1 MTIMR
6 LISRLILPKSSPS
19 PVPRWLSTA
28 AEAVTAESAA
38 EAVTAELAAEAVTAE
53 SAAEAVTAESTAE
66 AEAAAQRKKRTHLF
80 YQVVNKARSDLSRVP
95 HVLNNWVNQG
105 NEVGRPDILNLTDY
119 FSYRKNFK
127 AALQIYNWMENRNME
142 ITNVD
147 KAARIDLLCKTEG
160 ITSAE
165 SYFNNLQESEK
176 TSKTYGALLGCYCKQ
191 KLVDKAVDTFDL
203 MKSLNFVTTINY
215 NSMLHL
221 YYTMGKYENLLSLVQ
236 DMEERNVPLDTF
248 SYNMLINSHDALK
261 NLDAIDSVVEKM
273 ESKNVADDWFTL
285 GNLATIYFKS
295 GLLEKAKAYL
305 DRMEK
310 TLARPQKDLIE
321 ACKTRINL
329 YSQMNDLQGV
339 LRAWRALK
347 LDIPKPNT
355 TCYVFM
361 LLGLAKLGDQE
372 SLENIFKEWEE
383 SKSRFDP
390 KVPNVLLE
398 YYLKR
403 DKMDKANYLY
413 ASLVQKKK
421 MPHLRTLDLFAALC
435 VRNGDVE
442 SGLKHLE
449 KGLEMAKLWTSDC
462 FPTEETVKL
471 FLKYFEENDDPVRAG
486 LFAERMKGLKHV
498 NLDAL
503 AANVKVPDVEISI

>member
-19 PVPRWLSTA
+19 PVPRWLSTVA
-28 AEAVTAESAA
+28 AESAA
-38 EAVTAELAAEAVTAE
+38 QAVAAE
-53 SAAEAVTAESTAE
+53 SAEDAVAAESTAE
-66 AEAAAQRKKRTHLF
+66 AEAAAQPKKSTRLF

-105 NEVGRPDILNLTDY
+105 NEVGRPDILNITNFLRN
-119 FSYRKNFK
+119 RKHFD
-127 AALQIYNWMENRNME
+127 AALQVFNWMESRNME
-142 ITNVD
+142 LTNVE
-147 KAARIDLLCKTEG
+147 KAMLINLLHKTEG

-165 SYFNNLQESEK
+165 NYFNTLQESGK
-176 TSKTYGALLGCYCKQ
+176 TGKTYGALLSCYCQQ

-203 MKSLNFVTTINY
+203 MKSLNFTTTLNY
-215 NSMLHL
+215 NNMLRL
-221 YYTMGKYENLLSLVQ
+221 YYTTGKYENLFSLFQ
-236 DMEERNVPLDTF
+236 DMEDKNVPLDAY

-273 ESKNVADDWFTL
+273 KIKNVPDDWFTL
-285 GNLATIYFKS
+285 GNLATIYFNS
-295 GLLEKAKAYL
+295 GLPEKAKAYL

-310 TLARPQKDLIE
+310 TRARPEKNLIE
-321 ACKTRINL
+321 ACRIRIKL

-355 TCYVFM
+355 MCYLFT
-361 LLGLAKLGDQE
+361 LIGLAKVGDQE
-372 SLENIFKEWEE
+372 GLEKIFKEWEE
-383 SKSRFDP
+383 SKLSFDP

-403 DKMDKANYLY
+403 DMMDKANCLY
-413 ASLVQKKK
+413 ANLVERKKI
-421 MPHLRTLDLFAALC
+421 PNLRMLDSFAALS

-449 KGLEMAKLWTSDC
+449 MGLDKPKYWESDW